1 MGSVPGS
8 MLKLLND
15 LLRMTTCAFLGRVR
29 CVRK

>member
-15 LLRMTTCAFLGRVR
+15 LLRMTTCAFGVESD
-29 CVRK
+29 V